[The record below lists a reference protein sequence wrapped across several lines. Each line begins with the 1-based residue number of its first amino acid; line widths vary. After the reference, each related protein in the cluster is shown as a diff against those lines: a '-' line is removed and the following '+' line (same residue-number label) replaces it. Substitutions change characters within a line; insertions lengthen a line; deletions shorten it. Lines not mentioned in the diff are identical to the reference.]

1 MNISD
6 IPLRKSLR
14 ILTAILLVAV
24 TIYILY
30 LFFDLVVMLVISL
43 LIALIFNPVVTF
55 FEKRKMPRLVAV
67 LLVLLGTTVI
77 ILTALSVLIPKVVAQ
92 MNAISASLNREDI
105 NQFFTEFQKELQNYV
120 PFLDTGNLVNKVND
134 VLSSFVLG
142 SLNNLSSILTS
153 IFSIL
158 AISIIVPF
166 MTFFLLKDKTQ
177 IIKGI
182 INLVPNK
189 YFEMS
194 YWVIRKVANQ
204 LGRYVSGWI
213 LDAFIVGSA
222 VALGLTIL
230 GIKNSITI
238 GLIAG
243 IGHLIPYFGPVIGGI
258 PAITISLIQFGDFSM
273 FPSIALL
280 FLVIY
285 SFDNGYV
292 QPKVFS
298 MSTDFHP
305 LAIIILILMGGQ
317 LLGVLGMLLAVPTA
331 TVIKT
336 AAREIYF
343 AFKQYKII
351 KL

>member
-1 MNISD
+1 MNLSD
-6 IPLRKSLR
+6 FPLRKSFRLF
-14 ILTAILLVAV
+14 TAIVLIALTLYV
-24 TIYILY
+24 LY
-30 LFFDLVVMLVISL
+30 LFFDLLVMLTISL
-43 LIALIFNPVVTF
+43 LIALIFNPVVSF
-55 FEKRKMPRLVAV
+55 FEKRGMPRLLAV
-67 LLVLLGTTVI
+67 LLVLFGTTFI
-77 ILTALSVLIPKVVAQ
+77 ILTALSVLIPKVVSQ

-105 NQFFTEFQKELQNYV
+105 NQFFREIQNDLSNYI
-120 PFLDTGNLVNKVND
+120 PFLDTRNIIDKVND
-134 VLSSFVLG
+134 VISSFVLG
-142 SLNNLSSILTS
+142 SINNLSSILTS
-153 IFSIL
+153 IFSII

-166 MTFFLLKDKTQ
+166 MTFFLLKDKTR

-194 YWVIRKVANQ
+194 YWVIRKVATQ

-222 VALGLTIL
+222 VAVGLTIL

-243 IGHLIPYFGPVIGGI
+243 IGHLIPYFGPLIGGI
-258 PAITISLIQFGDFSM
+258 PAITISLIQFGDFSR
-273 FPSIALL
+273 FPSIAIL
-280 FLVIY
+280 FLIIY

-305 LAIIILILMGGQ
+305 LLIIILILMGGQ

-351 KL
+351 KT

>member
-1 MNISD
+1 MNISELS
-6 IPLRKSLR
+6 LRKSLR
-14 ILTAILLVAV
+14 IISIAFLIALTV
-24 TIYILY
+24 YILF
-30 LFFDLVVMLVISL
+30 LFFDLVVMLIISL
-43 LIALIFNPVVTF
+43 LIALIFNPVVSF
-55 FEKRKMPRLVAV
+55 FEKRGMPRLVAV
-67 LLVLLGTTVI
+67 LVVLLGTTLI

-105 NQFFTEFQKELQNYV
+105 NQFFLEVQNEIHNYI
-120 PFLDTGNLVNKVND
+120 PFLDTGNLVKKVNE
-134 VLSSFVLG
+134 VISSFVLG

-194 YWVIRKVANQ
+194 YWVIRKVATQ

-222 VALGLTIL
+222 VAIGLTIL

-258 PAITISLIQFGDFSM
+258 PAITISLIQFGDFSR

-280 FLVIY
+280 FLIIY

-336 AAREIYF
+336 ATREIYF

>member
-6 IPLRKSLR
+6 LPIRKSFRL
-14 ILTAILLVAV
+14 LSATILLVLA
-24 TIYILY
+24 IYIFY
-30 LFFDLVVMLVISL
+30 LFFDLLIMLTISL

-55 FEKRKMPRLVAV
+55 FEKRGMPRLAAV
-67 LLVLLGTTVI
+67 LIVLLGTTVI

-92 MNAISASLNREDI
+92 MNAISASLNRENV
-105 NQFFTEFQKELQNYV
+105 NQFFREIQNDLSDYV
-120 PFLDTGNLVNKVND
+120 PFLDTRDMIDKVNE

-142 SLNNLSSILTS
+142 SINNLSTILTS
-153 IFSIL
+153 IFSII
-158 AISIIVPF
+158 AISVIVPF

-194 YWVIRKVANQ
+194 YWVIRKVATQ

-222 VALGLTIL
+222 VAIGLTVL
-230 GIKNSITI
+230 GIKNSIII
-238 GLIAG
+238 GLVAG
-243 IGHLIPYFGPVIGGI
+243 VGHLIPYFGPLIGGI
-258 PAITISLIQFGDFSM
+258 PAITISLIQFGNFSK
-273 FPSIALL
+273 FPSIAIL
-280 FLVIY
+280 FLIIY

-298 MSTDFHP
+298 MSTDLHP
-305 LAIIILILMGGQ
+305 LLIIILILMGGQ

-351 KL
+351 KT

>member
-1 MNISD
+1 MNISELS
-6 IPLRKSLR
+6 LRKSLR
-14 ILTAILLVAV
+14 IISIAFLIALTV
-24 TIYILY
+24 YILF
-30 LFFDLVVMLVISL
+30 LFFDLVVMLIISL
-43 LIALIFNPVVTF
+43 LIALIFNPVVSF
-55 FEKRKMPRLVAV
+55 FEKRGMPRLVAV
-67 LLVLLGTTVI
+67 LVVLLGTTLI

-105 NQFFTEFQKELQNYV
+105 NQFFLEVQNEIHNYI
-120 PFLDTGNLVNKVND
+120 PFLDTGNLIEKVNE

-194 YWVIRKVANQ
+194 YWVIRKVATQ

-222 VALGLTIL
+222 VAIGLTIL

-258 PAITISLIQFGDFSM
+258 PAITISLIQFGDFSR

-280 FLVIY
+280 FLIIY

-336 AAREIYF
+336 ATREIYF